1 MFFMDGLDLVLLI
14 VVSYVAVTS
23 LVRLMLARRD
33 RLIQD
38 LHKQLESQVGG
49 RKTEPEPQG
58 NRAA

>member
-1 MFFMDGLDLVLLI
+1 MDGFDLVLLI
-14 VVSYVAVTS
+14 VVAYVAITS

-38 LHKQLESQVGG
+38 LHKQVEAQARG
-49 RKTEPEPQG
+49 RKAGREDTHG